1 MEVFRTNKYFLT
13 MSILAVKDGIQ
24 SFLFESTDIR
34 IVWQDLEPWFVAA
47 DVLLALKTKT
57 KTNEASV
64 SINDDLGDGY
74 VTTVPIKTSQG
85 FQNAVIFHLSAL
97 TLLVARSRTETGK
110 GFNRYLHTQVLPT
123 IRKTGKFVDH
133 PEFEPDAFDV
143 PKNYPDALRL
153 AADLFDELHGLK
165 QLTSSIEAFTLKQQ
179 ELKRIEDELLDFE
192 IAEKRSKLDFAKA
205 KSTVVFNKGVAAWA
219 DEYLA
224 YKIGNFEYVGMNAA
238 FTDTLR
244 YSYLSYCD
252 RADFKPLGFQRFTP
266 ELIKYLQK
274 GKKWK
279 NLIHNRDS
287 RGSRI
292 FNIALI

>member
-1 MEVFRTNKYFLT
+1 MDIVTVGSANVAHKFQCFYFD
-13 MSILAVKDGIQ
+13 SASV
-24 SFLFESTDIR
+24 R
-34 IVWQDLEPWFVAA
+34 A
-47 DVLLALKTKT
+47 DVIDGNLWFI
-57 KTNEASV
+57 ASDV
-64 SINDDLGDGY
+64 LQAIKSSTTVTAATEIINDYLGGEFVINQ
-74 VTTVPIKTSQG
+74 VTEDSSGRMQSMTV
-85 FQNAVIFHLSAL
+85 FHEAAA
-97 TLLVARSRTETGK
+97 TLLISRSRTAKGK
-110 GFNRYLHTQVLPT
+110 AFNRHLHSVILPT
-123 IRKTGKFVDH
+123 LRKTGKFIAH
-133 PEFEPDAFDV
+133 PEFETDAFDI

-165 QLTSSIEAFTLKQQ
+165 QLASSNEGFTLKQQ

-279 NLIHNRDS
+279 NLIRNRDS